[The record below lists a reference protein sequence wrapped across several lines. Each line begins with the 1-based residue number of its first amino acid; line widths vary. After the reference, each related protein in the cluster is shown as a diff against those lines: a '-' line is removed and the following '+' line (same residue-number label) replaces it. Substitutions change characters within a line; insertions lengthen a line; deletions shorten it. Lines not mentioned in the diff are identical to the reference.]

1 MGARLDCASP
11 PLSGERELCRARS
24 EDRAL
29 DPERSAEVSQRAFA
43 GVEKTGVT
51 HGPADSL
58 RPANDL
64 GIASRGSQ
72 DAENPGVEHGHNLGQ
87 PGGDRDFADAQ
98 YELAQSI
105 IDAVPASIRLTS
117 GCGGADSRTFP
128 YSGALDEVPIKQ
140 LRKDVA

>member
-64 GIASRGSQ
+64 GIAPAALRT
-72 DAENPGVEHGHNLGQ
+72 
-87 PGGDRDFADAQ
+87 RKI
-98 YELAQSI
+98 LASNTDTI
-105 IDAVPASIRLTS
+105 WVSPAATATS
-117 GCGGADSRTFP
+117 PMPNMS
-128 YSGALDEVPIKQ
+128 S
-140 LRKDVA
+140 LRA